1 MVGLIGCGTMGS
13 AIARGILKKDIISA
27 QEIILFDNIKTK
39 IEEMKKEFNIKE
51 AASLKDLCQQS
62 KIIFLAI
69 KPQDMGELLDNIREY
84 ITPNHTVVSI
94 AAGVSISFIKTKLS
108 ANKPGPNVIRLMPNT
123 PCVLGEGIIAIS
135 APEVP
140 LDIKRDIMTLIESL
154 GMVIE
159 IKEKYLNAITGLSAS
174 GPAFVFFLIE
184 AFADAGVE
192 LGLTREQSELL
203 ASQTFLGSAKMVLE
217 TKQHPARLKNM
228 VSSPG
233 GTASRGLFYLEE
245 GAVKSHII
253 KAVVNAAKRAAEL
266 SESY

>member
-94 AAGVSISFIKTKLS
+94 AAGVPTSFIKSKLG
-108 ANKPGPNVIRLMPNT
+108 ARPGPNVIRLMPNT

-135 APEVP
+135 ASDVP
-140 LDIKRDIMTLIESL
+140 LDIKRNIMTLIEPL

-159 IKEKYLNAITGLSAS
+159 IKEKYMNAITGLSAS